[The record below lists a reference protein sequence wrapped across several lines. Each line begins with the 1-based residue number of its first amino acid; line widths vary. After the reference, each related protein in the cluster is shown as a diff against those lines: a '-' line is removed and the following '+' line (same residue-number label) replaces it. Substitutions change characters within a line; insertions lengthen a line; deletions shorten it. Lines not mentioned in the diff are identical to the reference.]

1 MRDEL
6 LRSVIHGLSAAG
18 QRGHAIIRYFQD
30 GWLRQ
35 QVLHA
40 AAHSPF
46 YRQTFADHQVDPRKL
61 RGAGDLPALG
71 FFTYPKDLQAAP
83 YRFLAVPRERILYT
97 MSSTGTTGEPK
108 IIFLTPFDWRM
119 IVGTVA
125 NGLVLLGVSR
135 TDVAQILFCFG
146 NPAWMTGNVVQAG
159 LERVQA
165 FVLPTGNGAPVA
177 KQIETMRRFG
187 ATVLLGT
194 PSYLRRLTTEAAASG
209 DLRSLGIRVIRLG
222 AEPWAEELRGWLQE
236 AWGAQ
241 VYDSYGMMELGS
253 AAAGECLV
261 QVGMHVSPFVLVEV
275 VNPQTGQPLPR
286 GKVGELVYTTVLR
299 QGSPLLRYRSGDLGY
314 LFPDEPCLCQQLPTE
329 RISRIVGRTD
339 DMLFLGSGENLYP
352 AQVEQALAGIPELLD
367 FQVVITREGYRDRLC
382 VRAEPAGPAN
392 GLGQAIIERLYQHI
406 SFLEYDIH
414 QSETIAPLAVEL
426 LPPGALLAESPAKL
440 RRLVDRRQEPRSR

>member
-1 MRDEL
+1 MRDEAIRAAVRGLATAGHGGRAL
-6 LRSVIHGLSAAG
+6 LRNL
-18 QRGHAIIRYFQD
+18 QD
-30 GWLRQ
+30 GWVRRT
-35 QVLHA
+35 VRHA

-46 YRQTFADHQVDPRKL
+46 YRQRFAEHRADPGRI
-61 RGAGDLPALG
+61 RGAGDLPSLG
-71 FFTYPKDLQAAP
+71 FFTAPADVQADP
-83 YRFLAVPRERILYT
+83 YRFLAVPRGQILYA
-97 MSSTGTTGEPK
+97 MSSTGTTGAPK
-108 IIFLTPFDWRM
+108 IIFLTPYDWRT
-119 IVGTVA
+119 IVATVA
-125 NGLVLLGVSR
+125 NGLVLLGVGR

-159 LERVQA
+159 LERMQA
-165 FVLPTGNGAPVA
+165 FVVPTGNGAPVA
-177 KQIETMRRFG
+177 KQLETMRRFG

-194 PSYLRRLTTEAAASG
+194 PSYLRRLTAEAAALG
-209 DLRSLGIRVIRLG
+209 DLRDLGVRVIRLG
-222 AEPWAEELRGWLQE
+222 AEPWTEELRAVLQD

-253 AAAGECLV
+253 AAAGECREQNGL
-261 QVGMHVSPFVLVEV
+261 HVSPFLLVEV

-286 GKVGELVYTTVLR
+286 GQVGELVYTTLLR

-314 LFPDEPCLCQQLPTE
+314 LLPDEPCPCRQLPTE
-329 RISRIVGRTD
+329 RISRIVGRAD

-367 FQVVITREGYRDRLC
+367 FQVVITRDGYRDRLC
-382 VRAEPAGPAN
+382 VRAEPVGPAD
-392 GLGQAIIERLYQHI
+392 GLGQVIVEHLYQHI

-440 RRLVDRRQEPRSR
+440 RRLVDRR